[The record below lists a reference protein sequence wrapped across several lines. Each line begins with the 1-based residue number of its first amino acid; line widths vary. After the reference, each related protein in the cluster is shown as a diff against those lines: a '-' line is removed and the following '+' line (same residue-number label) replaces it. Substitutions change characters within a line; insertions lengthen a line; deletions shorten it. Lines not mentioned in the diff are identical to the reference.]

1 MQKYVVLIR
10 PSYSREIYKVYGQL
24 PKDREVRPPLGLMYI
39 AGALEQAGHRVAIID
54 AEPELLTIDE
64 VVQRVCDLNAREKI
78 DFFGIT
84 ATTPEFSELS
94 VIAHAVKA
102 QLPHVKIIAGGAH
115 VSALPQESLGVCQ
128 DIDYVVCGE
137 GEEAVV
143 KIVEQL
149 PQERI
154 HGGSILEDLDR
165 VLPARHLVDYKHYRF
180 PVPGRGMVRMDAIE
194 SSRGCP
200 GGCTFCV
207 KRRTPHRLRNPIKVV
222 DEIEKSQSTY
232 QTRFFLFFD
241 DTFTVNKKFALTV
254 CDEII
259 RRGLHKRIMFYVN
272 TRANTIDLEMLVRMK
287 QAGMTEISLG
297 VETGHDEFL
306 RDCEKG
312 TTKEQYQQVYRW
324 MRELGLQTRGSFIV
338 GFPGETFKT
347 VQETIEFACSLDLVR
362 ASCNIM
368 TPYPGTEVFEQALR
382 RQGIEFVNDP
392 DWSCFKRWAGSCV
405 RTPGLSA
412 QDLEDSQRRFLS
424 VFYSQPKVIRY
435 HLRQIFKGNCSL
447 YYYRPVLFAIKNRL
461 KDLFRRKPQ

>member
-1 MQKYVVLIR
+1 M
-10 PSYSREIYKVYGQL
+10 
-24 PKDREVRPPLGLMYI
+24 
-39 AGALEQAGHRVAIID
+39 AIID
-54 AEPELLTIDE
+54 AEPELLNVDA
-64 VVQRVCDLNAREKI
+64 VVERVGKLNAQNAI
-78 DFFGIT
+78 DFVGIT
-84 ATTPEFSELS
+84 ATTPEFFELS
-94 VIAHAVKA
+94 AIVRAVKA
-102 QLPHVKIIAGGAH
+102 RWPHIKIIAGGAH
-115 VSALPQESLGVCQ
+115 VSVRPQESLKACP
-128 DIDYVVCGE
+128 DIDYVVCDE

-143 KIVEQL
+143 NIVEQL
-149 PQERI
+149 PNERI
-154 HGGSILEDLDR
+154 QRGPVLEDLDR
-165 VLPARHLVDYKHYRF
+165 VLPARHLVDYRQYRF

-207 KRRTPHRLRNPIKVV
+207 KRRTPHRLRDPIKVV
-222 DEIEKSQSTY
+222 DEIESSHETY

-241 DTFTVNKKFALTV
+241 DTFTVNRKFALTV

-259 RRGLHKRIMFYVN
+259 RRGLHQQITFYVN
-272 TRANTIDLEMLVRMK
+272 TRANTIDRDMLVRMK
-287 QAGMTEISLG
+287 RAGMTEISMG

-312 TTKEQYQQVYRW
+312 TTKEQYQRVYRW
-324 MRELGLQTRGSFIV
+324 MRELGLQTGGSFIV
-338 GFPGETFKT
+338 GFPGETFET

-382 RQGIEFVNDP
+382 RQGIEFVTNPD

-412 QDLEDSQRRFLS
+412 QDLEDSQRRFLTA
-424 VFYSQPKVIRY
+424 FYSQPKVIGY
-435 HLRQIFKGNCSL
+435 HLRQLFKGNFSL

-461 KDLFRRKPQ
+461 KNLFRRTHP